1 MKNKIFKGLVWFCTF
16 GIIFLGAFIIF
27 ITNYGLMPKN
37 TFIVI
42 IESIAVM
49 IAAGIF
55 NYAVT
60 SFYDYCNEV
69 EETEKRESNEI
80 TLVWKENN

>member
-1 MKNKIFKGLVWFCTF
+1 MENKIFKGLVWFCTF

-60 SFYDYCNEV
+60 SFYDYCDEAEKAEK
-69 EETEKRESNEI
+69 EEEE
-80 TLVWKENN
+80 

>member
-1 MKNKIFKGLVWFCTF
+1 MENKIFKGLVWFCTF
-16 GIIFLGAFIIF
+16 GIIGLGAFIIF

-42 IESIAVM
+42 LESIGVM
-49 IAAGIF
+49 IVAGIF

-60 SFYDYCNEV
+60 SFYDYCNEI
-69 EETEKRESNEI
+69 EEEMEGNDDDKLDRHN
-80 TLVWKENN
+80 L

>member
-1 MKNKIFKGLVWFCTF
+1 MENKIFKGLVWFCTF
-16 GIIFLGAFIIF
+16 GIIGIGAFIIF
-27 ITNYGLMPKN
+27 IANYGLMPKN

-42 IESIAVM
+42 LESIGVM

-60 SFYDYCNEV
+60 SFYDHCNEI
-69 EETEKRESNEI
+69 EEEMEGNDDDKLDRHN
-80 TLVWKENN
+80 L

>member
-1 MKNKIFKGLVWFCTF
+1 MENKIFKGLVWFCTF
-16 GIIFLGAFIIF
+16 GIIGLGTFIIF
-27 ITNYGLMPKN
+27 IANYGLMPKN

-42 IESIAVM
+42 LESIGVM

-60 SFYDYCNEV
+60 SFYDYCDEV
-69 EETEKRESNEI
+69 EEAEKEED
-80 TLVWKENN
+80 E

>member
-1 MKNKIFKGLVWFCTF
+1 VENKIFKGLVWLCTF

-27 ITNYGLMPKN
+27 IANYGLMPKN

-42 IESIAVM
+42 IESIGVM
-49 IAAGIF
+49 IAADIF

-60 SFYDYCNEV
+60 SFYDYCDEI
-69 EETEKRESNEI
+69 EEAEKEE
-80 TLVWKENN
+80 EE

>member
-1 MKNKIFKGLVWFCTF
+1 MENKIFKGLVWFCTF

-55 NYAVT
+55 NYAVA

>member
-1 MKNKIFKGLVWFCTF
+1 MENKIFKGLVWFCTF
-16 GIIFLGAFIIF
+16 GIIGLGAFIIF
-27 ITNYGLMPKN
+27 IANYGLMPKN

-42 IESIAVM
+42 LESIGVM

-60 SFYDYCNEV
+60 SFYDYCDEV
-69 EETEKRESNEI
+69 EEAEKEEE
-80 TLVWKENN
+80 K

>member
-1 MKNKIFKGLVWFCTF
+1 MENKIFKRLEWFCTF
-16 GIIFLGAFIIF
+16 GIIGLGAFIIF
-27 ITNYGLMPKN
+27 IANYGLMPKN

-42 IESIAVM
+42 LESIGVM
-49 IAAGIF
+49 IAAGRF

-60 SFYDYCNEV
+60 SFYDYCDEA
-69 EETEKRESNEI
+69 EKAERRKRNEI

>member
-1 MKNKIFKGLVWFCTF
+1 MENKIFKGLVWFCTF
-16 GIIFLGAFIIF
+16 GITFLGAFIIF

-42 IESIAVM
+42 MESIGVM
-49 IAAGIF
+49 IVAGIF

-60 SFYDYCNEV
+60 SFYDYCDEI
-69 EETEKRESNEI
+69 EEEMEGNDDDKLDRHN
-80 TLVWKENN
+80 L